1 MAEKTAYFFLRTS
14 VGKEAEAFIRKFD
27 DGLRKRSD
35 EADHGADVDPEGDPL
50 PREKG
55 GEK

>member
-14 VGKEAEAFIRKFD
+14 VGKEAEVFIQKFD
-27 DGLRKRSD
+27 DGT
-35 EADHGADVDPEGDPL
+35 PEDDPL

>member
-14 VGKEAEAFIRKFD
+14 VGKEAEVFIRKFD
-27 DGLRKRSD
+27 DG
-35 EADHGADVDPEGDPL
+35 APENDPL
-50 PREKG
+50 LREKD